1 MGSNP
6 RGSYRRGGQPRH
18 RVIARR
24 AIAAAV
30 TPTLTHT
37 ALGIIPAL
45 TTQKKAVLLI
55 GNLGRREAI
64 VCAAVL
70 IGLLPPLLSKPLRLL
85 HAQCSALIERLIL
98 NLPEGAWDPPY
109 KKSLFH
115 AIENAVRLG
124 LGVTILGRI
133 AQRTGFSQS
142 LWFWITGE
150 SIHPMRASPPSLAR
164 IHPSVHSRALLT
176 DTHTHGAAP
185 PPPTP
190 NPLIIAGNRRGCF
203 IDKLNVVEVSW
214 TLSVTTLILSVMN
227 TLFEAMM
234 AANET
239 KRGKSETLRI
249 NSLLGRTRQM
259 ASLAV
264 CAIAFLFCLDA
275 VGIPISS
282 VWGSLGVLT
291 LAFGLASQQLAI
303 NFLSGLNMMF
313 FKPFQVGD
321 LIQTKDGECMPQD
334 PPSPPSPPFLHF
346 LPFFS
351 FFPFFLFFPF
361 PPFTSFSVPLL
372 LHLHPSLSPPP
383 QHTHTH

>member
-1 MGSNP
+1 M
-6 RGSYRRGGQPRH
+6 RH
-18 RVIARR
+18 
-24 AIAAAV
+24 
-30 TPTLTHT
+30 
-37 ALGIIPAL
+37 
-45 TTQKKAVLLI
+45 
-55 GNLGRREAI
+55 
-64 VCAAVL
+64 
-70 IGLLPPLLSKPLRLL
+70 
-85 HAQCSALIERLIL
+85 
-98 NLPEGAWDPPY
+98 
-109 KKSLFH
+109 
-115 AIENAVRLG
+115 
-124 LGVTILGRI
+124 
-133 AQRTGFSQS
+133 
-142 LWFWITGE
+142 
-150 SIHPMRASPPSLAR
+150 
-164 IHPSVHSRALLT
+164 
-176 DTHTHGAAP
+176 P

-259 ASLAV
+259 ASLTV